1 MKCSLQEFQHMFPQ
15 LTSCV
20 RKQSSNNN
28 LNNNMPNSSN
38 DSHLNNSTYIINEQ
52 HHDLQFSP
60 MECPILPLD
69 PSFKCK
75 DMLHEEF
82 CVEQGPLW
90 RVQLIDESTMDI
102 ANLRFGPELAALLE
116 DTEVEAS
123 TRWRYFLRYHQGS
136 VNQVRNLKDN
146 SLLWINSFNYTRKL
160 IGIVSLPIIYLN
172 FRQIFRITT
181 KMKRV
186 TGVLY

>member
-15 LTSCV
+15 LTSCI

-28 LNNNMPNSSN
+28 LNNNIPNSTIEA
-38 DSHLNNSTYIINEQ
+38 HLNNWTHVINEQ

-69 PSFKCK
+69 TGFKCK

-82 CVEQGPLW
+82 SVEEGPLW
-90 RVQLIDESTMDI
+90 RVQLIDQSTMDN
-102 ANLRFGPELAALLE
+102 ANLRFGPELTALLE

-136 VNQVRNLKDN
+136 VNQVRNVREH
-146 SLLWINSFNYTRKL
+146 SPRKFHAYAFIRVAL
-160 IGIVSLPIIYLN
+160 IL
-172 FRQIFRITT
+172 
-181 KMKRV
+181 
-186 TGVLY
+186 

>member
-1 MKCSLQEFQHMFPQ
+1 
-15 LTSCV
+15 
-20 RKQSSNNN
+20 
-28 LNNNMPNSSN
+28 
-38 DSHLNNSTYIINEQ
+38 
-52 HHDLQFSP
+52 

-69 PSFKCK
+69 STFKCK

-136 VNQVRNLKDN
+136 VNQVRISKVN
-146 SLLWINSFNYTRKL
+146 SLLKTNSAPHIKYFSKTS
-160 IGIVSLPIIYLN
+160 VD
-172 FRQIFRITT
+172 
-181 KMKRV
+181 
-186 TGVLY
+186 

>member
-69 PSFKCK
+69 STFKCK

-136 VNQVRNLKDN
+136 VNQVRISKVN
-146 SLLWINSFNYTRKL
+146 SLLKTYSAPHTL
-160 IGIVSLPIIYLN
+160 
-172 FRQIFRITT
+172 
-181 KMKRV
+181 
-186 TGVLY
+186 